1 MVADLASNFQ
11 ALFVADVSVG
21 KMWDVNKLHPAARES
36 QLGLRVHMCL
46 LLDPLEAE
54 KKVHMHTVNESPVN
68 INFVKILI

>member
-21 KMWDVNKLHPAARES
+21 KMWDVNKLHSVARQS

-54 KKVHMHTVNESPVN
+54 NKVHMHTVNESPVN